1 MVDEAEWEWVTESVS
16 GDRDHVVLA
25 TSLPL
30 LLPRGIHALEGWN
43 EAVCDGAWGRAF
55 ARAGERLRRAVDL
68 EHWAAF
74 GRSFADF
81 ERLLAGLAAGGYG
94 GAPASVTVVSGDI
107 HHSYLASVDLRAE
120 ASTRTAVYQAVCSPI
135 HNVLPRSMRRG
146 QRLATSRAGELAGVA
161 LARLAGVGKP
171 GIRWRITHGPWFDNM
186 LAALE
191 FDGDGARIRFDRAAT
206 DESGN
211 PRLQPVC
218 ETPLLPQ

>member
-16 GDRDHVVLA
+16 GDWDHVVLA

-30 LLPRGIHALEGWN
+30 LLPDGIHALEAWN
-43 EAVCDGAWGRAF
+43 EAVCDGAWGSTF
-55 ARAGERLRRAVDL
+55 ARGGERLRRAVDL

-94 GAPASVTVVSGDI
+94 KAPASVTVISGDI
-107 HHSYLASVDLRAE
+107 HHSYLAAVDLRAG

-218 ETPLLPQ
+218 ETPLLPR